1 MLNFGS
7 SLAQFLG
14 RFYQQLTIFQR
25 LIEWL
30 PRKQSVTRRSDNALV
45 KRILVGNHEACA
57 ELIRQYHAPIY
68 RLLVHLSRDAHL
80 AEDLAQE
87 TFLAA
92 WAKIGSFNR
101 ASSLNTWLHT
111 IAYRKFIDAHR
122 RHERNVTTEGD
133 ALIHRAVSNSPNP
146 YHSALSSEETR
157 RLYRALDC
165 LNPAERDIVVLHYLQ
180 GLSYEEMASV
190 FGSPTG
196 TLKWRTR
203 QALENLRSVLETKIE
218 R

>member
-1 MLNFGS
+1 
-7 SLAQFLG
+7 
-14 RFYQQLTIFQR
+14 
-25 LIEWL
+25 
-30 PRKQSVTRRSDNALV
+30 VTQKTDNALV
-45 KRILVGNHEACA
+45 KRILAGNHEACV

-122 RHERNVTTEGD
+122 RRERTVTTRGD
-133 ALIHRAVSNSPNP
+133 ASIDRAESNISNP
-146 YHSALSSEETR
+146 YASALASEESL
-157 RLYRALDC
+157 RLYRALDR
-165 LNPAERDIVVLHYLQ
+165 LEPAERDIVVFHYLQ
-180 GLSYEEMASV
+180 GLSYEEMRSV

-196 TLKWRTR
+196 TLKWRIH
-203 QALENLRSVLETKIE
+203 QALENLRRVLESKSE

>member
-1 MLNFGS
+1 
-7 SLAQFLG
+7 
-14 RFYQQLTIFQR
+14 
-25 LIEWL
+25 
-30 PRKQSVTRRSDNALV
+30 
-45 KRILVGNHEACA
+45 VGNHEACA

-122 RHERNVTTEGD
+122 RHEQTVTTQAD
-133 ALIHRAVSNSPNP
+133 DSFYQAQSNTPDPYDSALANDETVSLHRALN
-146 YHSALSSEETR
+146 
-157 RLYRALDC
+157 RLK
-165 LNPAERDIVVLHYLQ
+165 PAERDVVVLHYLQ
-180 GLSYEEMASV
+180 GLSYEEMAAVLSQ
-190 FGSPTG
+190 PTG
-196 TLKWRTR
+196 TVKWRTS
-203 QALENLRSVLETKIE
+203 QALEHLRNALESTIKK
-218 R
+218 